1 MDDVSIV
8 GEDGPVV
15 TGVLGRPTVGPSVFD
30 VSLNTYP
37 VQPWINPTAQMSQWF
52 NYGFN
57 PATFT
62 RYALQ
67 QTRLS
72 QQSQHSQQSPSSQK

>member
-1 MDDVSIV
+1 MQNDNEIDIV
-8 GEDGPVV
+8 ADETPEIKSK
-15 TGVLGRPTVGPSVFD
+15 LGRPTVGPSVFD

-37 VQPWINPTAQMSQWF
+37 VQPWINPKAQMSQWF

-62 RYALQ
+62 RYALR
-67 QTRLS
+67 QTELYKTNS
-72 QQSQHSQQSPSSQK
+72 VK